1 LIVASAWVMRY
12 RRIPVIPGSPSP
24 PTPLF
29 ITTKTVKDHLGSA
42 YGKLQIT
49 YRAELAEALT
59 GDDG

>member
-1 LIVASAWVMRY
+1 MRY